1 MPGKRRRDRSSL
13 KRPCQVV
20 QTLGGQSIL
29 AYQFQICNLWQKEH
43 HPRSEGKPG
52 SHYEN
57 RVFFCPLFLSVL
69 VINLALAS
77 LARPRRCAC
86 LVPRAHARFPNH
98 CQEHNGKASL
108 HGAK

>member
-1 MPGKRRRDRSSL
+1 MQTILCASL
-13 KRPCQVV
+13 AGV
-20 QTLGGQSIL
+20 TALAGQSIL
-29 AYQFQICNLWQKEH
+29 AYQFQNCNLWQKEQ

-57 RVFFCPLFLSVL
+57 RVFFYIQSLSVL

-77 LARPRRCAC
+77 LALARRCAC
-86 LVPRAHARFPNH
+86 LVQRAHARFPNH